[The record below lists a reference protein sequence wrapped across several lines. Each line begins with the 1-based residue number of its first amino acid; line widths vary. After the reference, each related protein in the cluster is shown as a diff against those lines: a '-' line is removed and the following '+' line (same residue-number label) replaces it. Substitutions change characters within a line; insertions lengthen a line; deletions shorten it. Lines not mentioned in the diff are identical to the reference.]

1 MATETHI
8 VPILVGDPN
17 LCKRASDMLLER
29 YGIYIQPINYP
40 TVPRG
45 TERLRITPGPFHNMR
60 LITELVTATVAVW
73 RQLGLPFGMTY
84 GPIHRRTNTIAAG
97 G

>member
-1 MATETHI
+1 MKGQTRI

-17 LCKRASDMLLER
+17 LCKRASDMLLLEL

-45 TERLRITPGPFHNMR
+45 QSVCGLRQAHFT
-60 LITELVTATVAVW
+60 TW
-73 RQLGLPFGMTY
+73 DS
-84 GPIHRRTNTIAAG
+84 
-97 G
+97 